1 MTSAE
6 LPDTSPIAEPPKR
19 SMPSWLRAILVV
31 ALLYGF
37 LVGVKL
43 LESGVKGLGS
53 DTAGGLFDGITNP
66 LAALFVGILA
76 TVLVQSSSV
85 TTSTIVGL
93 VAIPAVAGQPPILPL
108 ETAIPMIMGAN
119 IGTSVTNTIVSL
131 AHARRS
137 DEFRLAFSAATMH
150 DFFNLIAVA
159 ILLPLELTTHFLQR
173 AATRMAELLPGGSD
187 ATFDSPIKGAV
198 KSGADQIQHLI
209 ERFISAETALGVAL
223 ILVGI
228 AIIFFALAYITKNM
242 KVLIAARIERSVNAA
257 LAKSGLVGMGV
268 GVVVTVAVQS
278 SSITTSILV
287 PIVASGMLLVRNA
300 YPITLGANIGTTVT
314 ALIAALAT
322 GSIDGMT
329 IALVHLLFN
338 IVAILI
344 IYPWGKIRYV
354 PVMLAERLADIAVTK
369 KWIAVAYTGTVFI
382 AIPIIGILVLS

>member
-1 MTSAE
+1 MTTSDRP
-6 LPDTSPIAEPPKR
+6 PDSSPILEPRKQ
-19 SMPSWLRAILVV
+19 SMPPWLRAALVV

-93 VAIPAVAGQPPILPL
+93 VAAGQLPI
-108 ETAIPMIMGAN
+108 EIAVPMIMGAN
-119 IGTSVTNTIVSL
+119 IGTSVTTTIVSL

-137 DEFRLAFSAATMH
+137 DEFRLAFAAATMH

-159 ILLPLELTTHFLQR
+159 ILLPIEIATGFLQKT
-173 AATRMAELLPGGSD
+173 ATRMAGMLPGGSD
-187 ATFDSPIKGAV
+187 ATFNSPIKGAV
-198 KSGADQIQHLI
+198 KWGAKQIQHLV
-209 ERFISAETALGVAL
+209 EPFFSSETALGVAL

-228 AIIFFALAYITKNM
+228 AIIFLTLMLITKNM

-257 LAKSGLVGMGV
+257 LAKSGMVGITV
-268 GVVVTVAVQS
+268 GILVTVAVQS

-344 IYPWGKIRYV
+344 VYPWGKIRYV
-354 PVMLAERLADIAVTK
+354 PVMLAEKLAEIAVTK
-369 KWIAVAYTGTVFI
+369 KWIAVAYTTIVFI
-382 AIPIIGILVLS
+382 AIPILGILVLS

>member
-1 MTSAE
+1 MSDPE
-6 LPDTSPIAEPPKR
+6 LPNTSPIVDETKRRMPPLVR
-19 SMPSWLRAILVV
+19 SFVV
-31 ALLYGF
+31 IFLLYLF
-37 LVGVKL
+37 LIGVKL

-85 TTSTIVGL
+85 TTATIVGL
-93 VAIPAVAGQPPILPL
+93 VAAGQLPL

-150 DFFNLIAVA
+150 DFFNVIAVA
-159 ILLPLELTTHFLQR
+159 ILLPVELATGFLQSTASR
-173 AATRMAELLPGGSD
+173 IAGLLPAGED

-198 KSGADQIQHLI
+198 KWGAKQVQHLV
-209 ERFISAETALGVAL
+209 EPLFSSDTALGIAL
-223 ILVGI
+223 IVVGI
-228 AIIFFALAYITKNM
+228 AIIFFALTYITKNM

-257 LAKSGLVGMGV
+257 LAKSGMIGIMV
-268 GVVVTVAVQS
+268 GVLVTVAVQS

-322 GSIDGMT
+322 GSVDGMT

-338 IVAILI
+338 VIGILI
-344 IYPWGKIRYV
+344 VYPWGKIRYI
-354 PVMLAERLADIAVTK
+354 PVMLAEKLAEIAVTK
-369 KWIAVAYTGTVFI
+369 KWIAVVYTTTMFI
-382 AIPIIGILVLS
+382 VIPIVGIVVLS

>member
-1 MTSAE
+1 MTSAD
-6 LPDTSPIAEPPKR
+6 LPDTSPIVDPPKQV
-19 SMPSWLRAILVV
+19 MPPWLRAILVV

-85 TTSTIVGL
+85 TTATIVGL
-93 VAIPAVAGQPPILPL
+93 VAAGQLQMDL
-108 ETAIPMIMGAN
+108 AVPMVMGAN

-131 AHARRS
+131 AHARRN

-159 ILLPLELTTHFLQR
+159 ILFPLELATHILQR
-173 AATRMAELLPGGSD
+173 TATRIAELLPGGSD

-198 KSGADQIQHLI
+198 KWGAERVEHVI
-209 ERFISAETALGVAL
+209 EVFVDPGTTLGVTF
-223 ILVGI
+223 IIVGI
-228 AIIFFALAYITKNM
+228 AIIFLTLTYITKNM

-257 LAKSGLVGMGV
+257 LAKSGMVGIAV
-268 GVVVTVAVQS
+268 GVLVTVAVQS

-322 GSIDGMT
+322 GSTDGMT

-338 IVAILI
+338 VVAILL
-344 IYPWGKIRYV
+344 IYPWPKIRYI
-354 PVMLAERLADIAVTK
+354 PVILAEKLAEIAVTR
-369 KWIAVAYTGTVFI
+369 KWIAVAYTSIMFI
-382 AIPIIGILVLS
+382 VIPLVGIVVLS

>member
-1 MTSAE
+1 MSKPE
-6 LPDTSPIAEPPKR
+6 LPDTSPIVEPPKR
-19 SMPSWLRAILVV
+19 TLPPALRAVLVV

-85 TTSTIVGL
+85 TTATIVGL
-93 VAIPAVAGQPPILPL
+93 VAAGQLPI
-108 ETAIPMIMGAN
+108 ETAVPMIMGAN

-131 AHARRS
+131 AHARKG

-150 DFFNLIAVA
+150 DVFNLIAVA
-159 ILLPLELTTHFLQR
+159 ILLPLEITTHFLQR
-173 AATRMAELLPGGSD
+173 TATWLTDLLPVGAD

-198 KSGADQIQHLI
+198 KWGAEQVIRLI
-209 ERFISAETALGVAL
+209 EPFISSETAAGVAF

-228 AIIFFALAYITKNM
+228 AIIFVSLIYITKNM
-242 KVLIAARIERSVNAA
+242 KIMIAARIERSVNAA
-257 LAKSGLVGMGV
+257 LAKSGLVGMAV
-268 GVVVTVAVQS
+268 GVLVTVAVQS

-287 PIVASGMLLVRNA
+287 PIVASGMLMVRNA

-314 ALIAALAT
+314 ALLAALAT
-322 GSIDGMT
+322 GVPNGMT

-338 IVAILI
+338 VVAILI
-344 IYPWGKIRYV
+344 IYPWGKVRYV
-354 PVMLAERLADIAVTK
+354 PVILSEKLAHIAVTR
-369 KWIAVAYTGTVFI
+369 KWIAVAYTATVFI
-382 AIPIIGILVLS
+382 AIPIVGILVLS

>member
-1 MTSAE
+1 MNPPD
-6 LPDTSPIAEPPKR
+6 LPPDTSPIVEPPK
-19 SMPSWLRAILVV
+19 STLPPVARAVLVV
-31 ALLYGF
+31 FLLYLF

-53 DTAGGLFDGITNP
+53 ETAGGLFDGITNP

-93 VAIPAVAGQPPILPL
+93 VAAGQLPI
-108 ETAIPMIMGAN
+108 EIAVPMVMGAN

-137 DEFRLAFSAATMH
+137 DEFRLAFTAATMH
-150 DFFNLIAVA
+150 DFFNIIAVA
-159 ILLPLELTTHFLQR
+159 ILLPIELTTHVLQR
-173 AATRMAELLPGGSD
+173 TAERMSELLPGGSD
-187 ATFDSPIKGAV
+187 ATFNSPIKGAV
-198 KSGADQIQHLI
+198 GWGAKQIARVIEPLFSSG
-209 ERFISAETALGVAL
+209 TAIGVAL
-223 ILVGI
+223 IVVGI
-228 AIIFFALAYITKNM
+228 ALIFAALIYITKNM
-242 KVLIAARIERSVNAA
+242 KILIAARIERSVNAA
-257 LAKSGLVGMGV
+257 LAKSGLVGIAV
-268 GVVVTVAVQS
+268 GIIVTVAVQS

-338 IVAILI
+338 VVGILI
-344 IYPWGKIRYV
+344 IYPWGKIRYL
-354 PVMLAERLADIAVTK
+354 PVILAEKLADIAAQRT
-369 KWIAVAYTGTVFI
+369 WIAVAYTVTVFI
-382 AIPIIGILVLS
+382 VIPIVGILVLS

>member
-6 LPDTSPIAEPPKR
+6 LPDTSPIVESPKR
-19 SMPSWLRAILVV
+19 TLPPPLRAALVV
-31 ALLYGF
+31 GLLYGF

-53 DTAGGLFDGITNP
+53 ETAGGLFQGITNP

-85 TTSTIVGL
+85 TTATIVGL
-93 VAIPAVAGQPPILPL
+93 VAAGQLPM
-108 ETAIPMIMGAN
+108 ETAVPMIMGAN

-131 AHARRS
+131 AHARKN

-159 ILLPLELTTHFLQR
+159 ILLPIELTTHVLQR
-173 AATRMAELLPGGSD
+173 TATRLAEMLPGGSD

-198 KSGADQIQHLI
+198 KWGASQVEHLI
-209 ERFISAETALGVAL
+209 EPLVTSMTALGVSL
-223 ILVGI
+223 IVVGI
-228 AIIFFALAYITKNM
+228 AIIFLTLTFITKNM

-257 LAKSGLVGMGV
+257 LEKSSLVGLGV

-322 GSIDGMT
+322 GSVDGMT

-338 IVAILI
+338 TVAILI
-344 IYPWGKIRYV
+344 IYPWGKIRYI
-354 PVMLAERLADIAVTK
+354 PVMLAEKLAEIAVTR
-369 KWIAVAYTGTVFI
+369 KWIAVAYTGIVFI